1 MKRKLLTV
9 AVILALIVPARAQ
22 EKEEKLKELEKLEQK
37 TEQNVKTD
45 TLVYEE
51 EVIINEEEWIDY
63 QDTTRV
69 KVGET
74 VTIEETGDETIIR
87 IGRKAVRI
95 VEDDN
100 DTEISF
106 EEYEEP
112 DHSDHPARAFRG
124 HLGGIEFA
132 FNGYSSDTWGRND
145 EPLENWLDL
154 NTTRSSSFNIVT
166 PPVSLGFSRR
176 FGLVAALGINW
187 NNYFFD
193 NNNSIIVDE
202 NGIVVPSYP
211 EDGITYKKSK
221 LATTYG
227 TLPVILEA
235 QIPVRHNRTINLGA
249 GVIGA
254 IKFGSHT
261 KTVWYADDKNK
272 EKNQDDFNLS
282 VLRYGFTARAGYEM
296 LQIYGTCYLS
306 PMFEEGQGP
315 VLYPWEVGLALTFN
329 D

>member
-1 MKRKLLTV
+1 MKRKLLTIS
-9 AVILALIVPARAQ
+9 VILALIVPARAQ
-22 EKEEKLKELEKLEQK
+22 EKEEKLKELEKLEQQ
-37 TEQNVKTD
+37 TEQSVKTD
-45 TLVYEE
+45 TLIYEE
-51 EVIINEEEWIDY
+51 EEINAEEESVNY

-87 IGRKAVRI
+87 IGRKSVRI

-106 EEYEEP
+106 GDYEEP
-112 DHSDHPARAFRG
+112 DNSDHPGRSFRG

-132 FNGYSSDTWGRND
+132 FNGYSSDTWGRNED
-145 EPLENWLDL
+145 PLENWLDL
-154 NTTRSSSFNIVT
+154 NTTKSSSFNIVS

-176 FGLVAALGINW
+176 FGLVAALGINF

-193 NNNSIIVDE
+193 NNNSIIVDD
-202 NGIVVPSYP
+202 NGLVVPSYP
-211 EDGITYKKSK
+211 DEGIIYKKSK

-227 TLPVILEA
+227 TLPIILEA
-235 QIPVRHNRTINLGA
+235 QIPVSHNKTINLGA

-254 IKFGSHT
+254 IKLGSHT

-272 EKNQDDFNLS
+272 EKNQDDFNLT
-282 VLRYGFTARAGYEM
+282 VLRYGVTARAGYSM
-296 LQIYGTCYLS
+296 VQVYGTCYLS
-306 PMFEEGQGP
+306 PMFEKDQGP
-315 VLYPWEVGLALTFN
+315 ELYPFEVGLALTIN